1 MCKHCK
7 DEKGK
12 TIQCS
17 CSCSDFA
24 WQESE
29 SAQQE
34 AVWLKCSEC
43 KHYLFYRAF
52 EPLVFVG
59 REMKRQEAHPHV
71 EEIPRPRPTPIPKLD
86 EQKD

>member
-12 TIQCS
+12 TTQCT

-29 SAQQE
+29 SAQQDV
-34 AVWLKCSEC
+34 VWLKCKEC
-43 KHYLFYRAF
+43 KHYLFYRTF
-52 EPLVFVG
+52 TPMVFVG
-59 REMKRQEAHPHV
+59 REMKREEPLPHAKEMPHAGPV
-71 EEIPRPRPTPIPKLD
+71 PTPKLA
-86 EQKD
+86 EN